1 MTMHYIPNLLFAI
14 LCTVG
19 IGFFVKNI
27 QKLRRNILMG
37 NPASRNDR
45 SKERWKNMFR
55 IALGQSKMVRRPV
68 AGILHLVVYIGFVII
83 NIEVLEIILDGLLG
97 THRLFSSWI
106 SFYGFLIGTF
116 EILAVLVLIA
126 VGVFWTR

>member
-1 MTMHYIPNLLFAI
+1 MHYIPNLLFAI

-27 QKLRRNILMG
+27 QKIRRNILMG
-37 NPASRNDR
+37 KPVNRSDR

-97 THRLFSSWI
+97 TH
-106 SFYGFLIGTF
+106 
-116 EILAVLVLIA
+116 
-126 VGVFWTR
+126 